1 MARTALIQRKTKET
15 QVTVEINL
23 DGKGQTEIHTGIGYF
38 DHMLTHIGRH
48 GLFDL
53 KVTATGDTHVDFHH
67 TVEDVGICVGL
78 AIDQA
83 LADKTGI
90 CRFGHASVPMEEAL
104 ASVAIDMSGRSIL
117 VYNVAFA
124 APKIGQF
131 DAELVREFCGALANQ
146 ARMNLHV
153 NVPYGLN
160 NHHIAEAIAK
170 GIGRALRQAVS
181 IDERETDVPST
192 KGSL

>member
-1 MARTALIQRKTKET
+1 MARTARIQRKTRET
-15 QVTVEINL
+15 QIAVEIDL
-23 DGKGQTEIHTGIGYF
+23 DGTGQTQIDTGIGYF

-53 KVTATGDTHVDFHH
+53 KIEATGDVHVDFHH
-67 TVEDVGICVGL
+67 TVEDVGICLGL

-90 CRFGHASVPMEEAL
+90 VRFGHSSVPMDDAL
-104 ASVAIDMSGRSIL
+104 ANVAIDMSGRPSL
-117 VYNVAFA
+117 VYNATYPSA
-124 APKIGQF
+124 KIGQF
-131 DAELVREFCGALANQ
+131 DVELVREFCRALATH

-153 NVPYGLN
+153 SVPYGLN
-160 NHHIAEAIAK
+160 SHHIAEAIATA
-170 GIGRALRQAVS
+170 IGRSLRQAVS
-181 IDERETDVPST
+181 IDVRETEVPST

>member
-1 MARTALIQRKTKET
+1 MSRTARVQRKTQET
-15 QVTVEINL
+15 QITVEIDL
-23 DGKGQTEIHTGIGYF
+23 DGKGRTQIETGIGFF

-53 KVTATGDTHVDFHH
+53 KVEASGDLHIDLHH
-67 TVEDVGICVGL
+67 TVEDVGICLGT

-83 LADKTGI
+83 LADKIGI
-90 CRFGHASVPMEEAL
+90 YRFGHASVPMDEAL
-104 ASVAIDMSGRSIL
+104 ADIAIDLSGRPSL
-117 VYNVAFA
+117 VYNVSF
-124 APKIGQF
+124 PGSKIGQF
-131 DAELVREFCGALANQ
+131 DTELVREFARAFANH

-153 NVPYGLN
+153 NVPYGFN
-160 NHHIAEAIAK
+160 NHHIAEAISK

-181 IDERETDVPST
+181 IDARETEIPST